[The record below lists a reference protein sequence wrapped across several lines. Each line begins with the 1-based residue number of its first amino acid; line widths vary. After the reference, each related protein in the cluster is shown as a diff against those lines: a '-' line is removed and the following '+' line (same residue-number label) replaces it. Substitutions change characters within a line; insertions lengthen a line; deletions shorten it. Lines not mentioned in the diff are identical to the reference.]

1 MYYITSGKHGAV
13 DLSAMAIDD
22 ADNFYTKLKSNI
34 TDTAL
39 RDYFVNRTLADS
51 KAARE
56 ATEQIPDFL
65 TAEEAWEYL
74 RIGRTKFFQLVKLSE
89 IKKGPNNRY
98 SKDELD
104 RYFHS
109 LEY

>member
-1 MYYITSGKHGAV
+1 MYYITSGKKGAV
-13 DLSAMAIDD
+13 DLSAMVVDD
-22 ADNFYTKLKSNI
+22 QDHHFSKLKANL

-39 RDYFVNRTLADS
+39 RDYFVKRTLADS
-51 KAARE
+51 KAAG
-56 ATEQIPDFL
+56 ATIEQFPDYL

-74 RIGRTKFFQLVKLSE
+74 RIGRTKFFQLIKLGD

-98 SKDELD
+98 AKAELD

-109 LEY
+109 QEN